1 MYKYKQIEKGFL
13 FLEEKKDLPID
24 SWTYTELKNKM
35 LE

>member
-1 MYKYKQIEKGFL
+1 MYKYNQIEKGLL
-13 FLEEKKDLPID
+13 FLEEKKDLIID